1 MWTYVFTNRWRGT
14 FFVKVIETYRWLI
27 CIFMIYSGG
36 VLYQT
41 GLQSHSRNSIHIV
54 IQQNLMLLMMKTE
67 WVAQRPNKRWERK
80 CKNFGLLTFQIPKLV
95 ARTSET
101 CIKFSLVLIRTRRK
115 MHTFFYTTPFSK
127 SVFKVE
133 LAQFRM
139 ILTRIELLNARRS
152 ILEVRLFRRLS
163 FLKYFFCYATL
174 GIGKKGC
181 HFSSWSSISTFK
193 TRRMVFVKW
202 KTFSNDSR
210 Q

>member
-1 MWTYVFTNRWRGT
+1 MVSSVHHLWRAMWTYVFTNRWRGT

-27 CIFMIYSGG
+27 RTFARYSEG

-54 IQQNLMLLMMKTE
+54 IQQNLMLLMMKTSEQRLLE

-115 MHTFFYTTPFSK
+115 MHTFFYHSLALCSRNFQN
-127 SVFKVE
+127 VE
-133 LAQFRM
+133 L
-139 ILTRIELLNARRS
+139 
-152 ILEVRLFRRLS
+152 
-163 FLKYFFCYATL
+163 
-174 GIGKKGC
+174 
-181 HFSSWSSISTFK
+181 W
-193 TRRMVFVKW
+193 
-202 KTFSNDSR
+202 
-210 Q
+210 